1 VIALARIRPLAEIE
15 REVIA
20 TAVACI
26 PDKLE
31 AARRLGIGKTTLYRK
46 LKELDIVATP
56 LLQSE
61 VLRDLTPLQ
70 QSQALRFAPTPH
82 AVPEPKPRPKF
93 LFIPSTKEEDARAHL
108 RCPRCRSILLLD
120 EALVEG

>member
-1 VIALARIRPLAEIE
+1 VIATARIRPLAELE
-15 REVIA
+15 QEAIA
-20 TAVACI
+20 TAVASI

-46 LKELDIVATP
+46 LKDLGIVATP
-56 LLQSE
+56 LRQSE
-61 VLRDLTPLQ
+61 VLRDLTPLH
-70 QSQALRFAPTPH
+70 QSQSLRFAPTPV

-108 RCPRCRSILLLD
+108 RCPRCRSLLLLD